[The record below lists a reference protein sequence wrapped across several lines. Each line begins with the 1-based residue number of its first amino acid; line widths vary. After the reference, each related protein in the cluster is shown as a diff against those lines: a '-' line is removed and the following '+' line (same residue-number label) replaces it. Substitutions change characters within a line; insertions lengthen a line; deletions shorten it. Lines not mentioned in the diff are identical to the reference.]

1 MTTYGNGLVWGRF
14 GGDAAACSTLPG
26 SPSVCPSGSTSVIYQ
41 PPADRVADR
50 PFLTMDAQS
59 NSHLVFAESLT
70 SVSNNTGGRIHYLRI
85 NPSGTVTADCVLP
98 RAADSSAPEGFKAI
112 ENYPQYAQVGITSW
126 GGVVVSWGEF
136 PNPLKVPPADR
147 IDGRRY
153 YIYATVGYQ
162 DGAGTCPISWQAP
175 TEVATTPLPRIES
188 WADWGDTSS
197 ISALVGPAGAYA
209 APRTA
214 TMYSVPLVVNT
225 TDDHCYLAYRTR
237 VSAAEPARLVV
248 VQSADGTSWNHL
260 TTLDTKPSNPG
271 ARAYQPTLATYAN
284 LVTAAWYDDRDSP
297 AALPHSRLSVYASRF
312 DVTGS
317 TTFDYAVRVSRNA
330 SVSSETFFPTPP
342 GGNSSPYVIPLTWG
356 GMSFGGVRQNFW
368 GDHISMVIG
377 VGQFIPGFGW
387 MAWPSQAF
395 ISWTDSS
402 RVTTSDTAQ
411 PFIQSQ
417 EIRGS
422 RIDVTP

>member
-1 MTTYGNGLVWGRF
+1 
-14 GGDAAACSTLPG
+14 
-26 SPSVCPSGSTSVIYQ
+26 
-41 PPADRVADR
+41 
-50 PFLTMDAQS
+50 MDAQS

-175 TEVATTPLPRIES
+175 TEVGTTPLPRIES
-188 WADWGDTSS
+188 WGLGRYILYLRPS
-197 ISALVGPAGAYA
+197 GPAGAYA

-330 SVSSETFFPTPP
+330 SVRPKPSRRRPEGTE
-342 GGNSSPYVIPLTWG
+342 SPRDPHREG
-356 GMSFGGVRQNFW
+356 
-368 GDHISMVIG
+368 
-377 VGQFIPGFGW
+377 
-387 MAWPSQAF
+387 
-395 ISWTDSS
+395 
-402 RVTTSDTAQ
+402 
-411 PFIQSQ
+411 
-417 EIRGS
+417 
-422 RIDVTP
+422 